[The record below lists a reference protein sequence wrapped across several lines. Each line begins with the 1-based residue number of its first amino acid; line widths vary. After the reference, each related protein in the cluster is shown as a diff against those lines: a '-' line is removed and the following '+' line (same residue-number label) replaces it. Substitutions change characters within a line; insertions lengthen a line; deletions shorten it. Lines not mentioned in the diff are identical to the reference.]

1 MQAEPDTGV
10 KKGDLQT
17 RWVEVVVAAL
27 IVVAGLVV
35 IQDSL
40 RVGISWG
47 SDGPKAGYFP
57 FYIGVILAIA
67 GVTVVVQTVLRWRS
81 LASKTFATRSEM
93 KPVLQMLLPTVV
105 YVVAI
110 AFVGIYVASLVFII
124 GFMIL
129 QGKYRWWHAATIAI
143 IVVVGLFMMFEIWFL
158 VPLPK
163 GPLEAWL
170 GY

>member
-93 KPVLQMLLPTVV
+93 KPVLQMLLPSVV
-105 YVVAI
+105 
-110 AFVGIYVASLVFII
+110 
-124 GFMIL
+124 
-129 QGKYRWWHAATIAI
+129 
-143 IVVVGLFMMFEIWFL
+143 
-158 VPLPK
+158 
-163 GPLEAWL
+163 
-170 GY
+170 